1 MLPLNIYSSVSE
13 LRMKVRT
20 RDECKSEEGSIKDGG
35 ERVRVG
41 ENEKRGNPLM
51 TSHQRFVGREY
62 HFVVC

>member
-1 MLPLNIYSSVSE
+1 
-13 LRMKVRT
+13 MKVRT

-51 TSHQRFVGREY
+51 TSHQRFIGHEY